1 MGASTKWCAHEENQ
15 ALLIKANNSR
25 NIITRAEPATIIT
38 QSTILRGT
46 TLKKLLRNGA

>member
-25 NIITRAEPATIIT
+25 NIITKAEPIIMIA
-38 QSTILRGT
+38 QSTILSGT